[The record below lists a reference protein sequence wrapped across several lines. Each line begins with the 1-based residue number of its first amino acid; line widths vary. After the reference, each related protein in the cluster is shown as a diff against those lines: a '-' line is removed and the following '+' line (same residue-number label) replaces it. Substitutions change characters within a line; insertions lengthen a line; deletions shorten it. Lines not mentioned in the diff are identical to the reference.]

1 MKVRKKNRKSRIG
14 GKKMSKEIRI
24 GISDYKV
31 SDSPDELITLGL
43 GSCVGIAIY
52 DSRTKR
58 GGLSHIMLPD
68 STAFTKDIKV
78 AKFADLA
85 IPTMIEEIT
94 RGKATRGLVAKIAG
108 GASMFSFS
116 NSTNNI
122 GQRNVEAVEKILKD
136 LKIPVLA
143 SDTGG
148 KIGRTMVVDL
158 DSFDVSIKN
167 GSKIIKKL

>member
-1 MKVRKKNRKSRIG
+1 
-14 GKKMSKEIRI
+14 MSKQIRI
-24 GISDYKV
+24 GIADYKV
-31 SDSPDELITLGL
+31 SKAPDQLITLGL

-52 DSRTKR
+52 DSRTKI

-68 STAFTKDIKV
+68 SKSFTKDIKV

-85 IPTMIEEIT
+85 IPTMIKEIT
-94 RGKATRGLVAKIAG
+94 EGKATRGLVAKIAG

-116 NSTNNI
+116 NNTNNI
-122 GQRNVEAVEKILKD
+122 GQRNVEAVEEILKN
-136 LKIPVLA
+136 LKIPILA

-158 DSFDVSIKN
+158 NNFDISIKN
-167 GSKIIKKL
+167 GSKEIKRL